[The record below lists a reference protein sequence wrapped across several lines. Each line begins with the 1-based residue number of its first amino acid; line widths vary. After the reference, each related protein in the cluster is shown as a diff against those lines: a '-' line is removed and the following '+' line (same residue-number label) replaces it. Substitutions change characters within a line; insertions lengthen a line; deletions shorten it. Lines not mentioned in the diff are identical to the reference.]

1 MSNLTAAAV
10 VFSTAL
16 GLVASVAVAGESTTT
31 LDFTNL
37 PFPGGTILTTEFAAD
52 GIIFSDDDTGI
63 DPNFPCP
70 ALPGQENIVHA
81 TGQLFNLFRIEFVTP
96 DPVVEVTAV
105 FRDHNLAVQVHELF
119 ELDADLQ
126 IVSSDSFND
135 MGMTLIEFPLELN
148 NIGGIAGI
156 AACEQP
162 LGAQA
167 FLSLTFVTDLDR
179 VFGDGFESGDTDAWS
194 ATVPP

>member
-1 MSNLTAAAV
+1 MSNPTAAV

-16 GLVASVAVAGESTTT
+16 AFVASVAVAGEFTTT

-37 PFPGGTILTTEFAAD
+37 PFPDGTILTTEFAAD

-63 DPNFPCP
+63 DPDFPCP
-70 ALPGQENIVHA
+70 ALPGQENRVS

-96 DPVVEVTAV
+96 DPVVEVTAI
-105 FRDHNLAVQVHELF
+105 FRDQNSAVQVHELF
-119 ELDADLQ
+119 ELDANLQ
-126 IVSSDSFND
+126 IISSDSFND
-135 MGMTLIEFPLELN
+135 MGMTFIEFPLELN

-179 VFGDGFESGDTDAWS
+179 IFGDGFESGDTDAWS